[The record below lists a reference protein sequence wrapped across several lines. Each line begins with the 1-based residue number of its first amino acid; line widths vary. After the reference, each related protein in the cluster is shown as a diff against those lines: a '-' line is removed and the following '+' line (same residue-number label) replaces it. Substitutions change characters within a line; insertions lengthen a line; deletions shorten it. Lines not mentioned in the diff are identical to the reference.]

1 MENIPVEAVL
11 GEAGS
16 QQIQEAN
23 SFVQDTQY
31 HVEQV
36 ISSTDSPPPETQ
48 AHAQVDEILEHS
60 LNNTTHNSYTIAYKI
75 SVLDWYHE
83 NGENKS
89 LTSKHFG
96 VARKRIRDWCLM
108 EDQLR
113 SMPQA
118 NRLRKRNPSKGYGRR
133 PPGSMDL
140 DQAILNWY
148 KKQRESGVMVYSR
161 QLRAKALEL
170 SPQCGLPE
178 TFKASSQWLHN
189 WKKRYAADIKEWSG
203 GGEGVVSDEVENT
216 VTLPSDFE
224 EHLRRLEQV
233 GADLAA
239 GQDDV
244 RAYIHVY
251 RQTSCLTI

>member
-1 MENIPVEAVL
+1 MENIPVL
-11 GEAGS
+11 GETGS

-23 SFVQDTQY
+23 SFVQDTQC

-36 ISSTDSPPPETQ
+36 ISSTDSTPLVETQ
-48 AHAQVDEILEHS
+48 APAHAQVDEILEHS
-60 LNNTTHNSYTIAYKI
+60 SFNTTHNSYTIAYKI
-75 SVLDWYHE
+75 AVLDWYHD

-133 PPGSMDL
+133 PPGSIDL
-140 DQAILNWY
+140 DQAILDWY

-189 WKKRYAADIKEWSG
+189 WKKRYAADIKEWSD
-203 GGEGVVSDEVENT
+203 GGEGVVSDDVENT

-244 RAYIHVY
+244 RAEV
-251 RQTSCLTI
+251 LGL